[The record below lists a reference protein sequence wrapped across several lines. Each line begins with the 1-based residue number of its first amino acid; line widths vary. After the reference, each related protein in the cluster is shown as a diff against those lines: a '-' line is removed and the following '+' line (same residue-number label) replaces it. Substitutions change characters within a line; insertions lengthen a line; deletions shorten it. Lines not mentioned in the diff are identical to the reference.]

1 MLVSMACCI
10 VCNSLHL
17 PSLNQFSCLQM
28 ELTLFALHIEC
39 FEIYLL
45 QLLHK
50 STTIKVIVLVIFR
63 NSLCEVLKHISN
75 ASRIL
80 EDPLSHW
87 NSFNELLEVAQYMF
101 LLPQSFIACPYIT
114 QSWNIYLFSSEPS
127 WLQRYKGN
135 SYDWQHAST
144 KIWAA

>member
-1 MLVSMACCI
+1 
-10 VCNSLHL
+10 
-17 PSLNQFSCLQM
+17 M

-50 STTIKVIVLVIFR
+50 STTIKVIVLTIFR
-63 NSLCEVLKHISN
+63 NSLCEALKHISN
-75 ASRIL
+75 VSRIL
-80 EDPLSHW
+80 EDLLSHW

-101 LLPQSFIACPYIT
+101 LLPQRFIACPYIK
-114 QSWNIYLFSSEPS
+114 QSWNIYLFSSESS
-127 WLQRYKGN
+127 WLQRYKGD
-135 SYDWQHAST
+135 SYDWQRARM

>member
-1 MLVSMACCI
+1 
-10 VCNSLHL
+10 
-17 PSLNQFSCLQM
+17 M
-28 ELTLFALHIEC
+28 ELTLFALHIES

-50 STTIKVIVLVIFR
+50 STTIKVIVLTIFR

-75 ASRIL
+75 VSRIL

-87 NSFNELLEVAQYMF
+87 NSFNELEVVQYVF
-101 LLPQSFIACPYIT
+101 LLPQCFIDCPYIK
-114 QSWNIYLFSSEPS
+114 QSWNIYLFFSEPS
-127 WLQRYKGN
+127 WLQRYKGY
-135 SYDWQHAST
+135 SCDWQRACM